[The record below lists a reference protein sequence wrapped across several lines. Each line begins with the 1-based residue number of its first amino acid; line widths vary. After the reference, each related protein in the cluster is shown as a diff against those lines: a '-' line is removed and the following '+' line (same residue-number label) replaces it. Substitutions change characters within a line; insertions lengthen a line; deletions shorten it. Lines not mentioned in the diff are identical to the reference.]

1 MISAVLQQANPKS
14 KTRYNEQILV
24 PNEPIW
30 PLTVSQ
36 YHTMIETGILTEDD
50 PVELLEGWLVY
61 KMPKNSEHIFAAQE
75 TSDALKAIVPSGWYV
90 NVQDPVTMETSEP
103 EPDIVVIRGNR
114 RDFRRQTPTAKDVS
128 LIVEVSELTLG
139 RDRGTKK
146 RVYAQAGIP
155 IYWIINLLDN
165 QVEVY
170 TFPTNNGEESDYQ
183 NQQIFT
189 VTEKVSVT
197 LDEQVIGS
205 LFVRD
210 LLP

>member
-1 MISAVLQQANPKS
+1 MIAALQQVKPKS
-14 KTRYNEQILV
+14 KTQQGEQILV

-61 KMPKNSEHIFAAQE
+61 KMPKNPEHIFVARE
-75 TSDALKAIVPSGWYV
+75 TSDALKAIVPSGWYI

-103 EPDIVVIRGNR
+103 EPDIVVIRGTR
-114 RDFRRQTPTAKDVS
+114 RDFSRQTPTAKDVS
-128 LIVEVSELTLG
+128 LLVEVSEATLG

-146 RVYAQAGIP
+146 RVYARSGIP

-165 QVEVY
+165 QIEVY
-170 TFPTNNGEESDYQ
+170 TIPTNDGEGADYQ
-183 NQQIFT
+183 SQQIFT
-189 VTEKVSVT
+189 VNEKVPVI
-197 LDEQVIGS
+197 LDDQELGLLS
-205 LFVRD
+205 VRD
-210 LLP
+210 LMP